1 MSDAAPWRC
10 ATCGR
15 DVATQFCA
23 HCGES
28 AMRRSDLSL
37 RKLAVELFHALT
49 DVDGRMLRSFR
60 LLLTRPGALTAAYV
74 QGSRN
79 PYYGPFQLFL
89 IVNVLFFAC
98 QSLSSQK
105 IFATP
110 LASHLSGQDWSELA
124 RDLTGAR
131 LTARHVTVAAYAP
144 VFDHAAASNAKSLV
158 ILMAVPFALL
168 LPLLF
173 LRSGRAFA
181 AHIVFALHFYSF
193 QLLLF
198 CAALL
203 VLLLRGWLGGAQQ
216 LTPALDTGVFAVLLL
231 LAAIYLYFA
240 VRRFYAARGARLVAC
255 VVVLVLAV
263 GAAIPA
269 YRFVLFLITLY
280 ST

>member
-1 MSDAAPWRC
+1 
-10 ATCGR
+10 
-15 DVATQFCA
+15 
-23 HCGES
+23 
-28 AMRRSDLSL
+28 MRRGDLSL
-37 RKLAVELFHALT
+37 RKLAIELFNALT
-49 DVDGRMLRSFR
+49 DVDGRLLRSFR
-60 LLLTRPGALTAAYV
+60 LLLLRPGALTAAYV

-79 PYYGPFQLFL
+79 PYFGPIQLFL

-105 IFATP
+105 VFATP
-110 LASHLSGQDWSELA
+110 LDSHLSGQDWSELA
-124 RDLTGAR
+124 RALTHDR
-131 LTARHVTVAAYAP
+131 LAGRHVSVDAYAP
-144 VFDHAAASNAKSLV
+144 VFDHAVAGNAKSLV
-158 ILMAVPFALL
+158 VLMAVPFALL

-173 LRSGRAFA
+173 PRSGRAFA

-193 QLLLF
+193 QLLMF
-198 CAALL
+198 CAA
-203 VLLLRGWLGGAQQ
+203 VLLLEVRGWLLDAQR
-216 LTPALDTGVFAVLLL
+216 LTPALDSGVFAVLLL

-240 VRRFYAARGARLVAC
+240 VRRFYAARGASLIAR